1 MRELL
6 VRMFALAHGALHTN
20 LDGVTNEESL
30 AQPQPGG
37 NCIQWAVAHIVATRD
52 QVARLVGAEP
62 VLAPE
67 LGKRF
72 TRPAAPVV
80 GRADVRPMADW
91 IADLDRSQ
99 ERLAGAIGAL
109 AADRLAAPFDGA
121 RLPGRPKTLAEALAF
136 FHFHE
141 TYHVGQV
148 GLMRRV
154 AGKSGAIP

>member
-1 MRELL
+1 MREIL
-6 VRMFALAHGALHTN
+6 VRMFTLAHGALHAN
-20 LDGVTNEESL
+20 LEGVTDEESL
-30 AQPQPGG
+30 TQPEPGG

-52 QVARLVGAEP
+52 QVARLLGAEP
-62 VLAPE
+62 VLSPE

-80 GRADVRPMADW
+80 NRADARPLADW
-91 IADLDRSQ
+91 IADFDRSQ
-99 ERLAGAIGAL
+99 ERLAAAIAGL
-109 AADRLAAPFDGA
+109 SPERLAAPFDGA

-148 GLMRRV
+148 GLMRRI
-154 AGKSGAIP
+154 AGKTGAIP

>member
-20 LDGVTNEESL
+20 LEGVTDAESL
-30 AQPQPGG
+30 VQPEPGG

-52 QVARLVGAEP
+52 QVARLLGAQP

-72 TRPAAPVV
+72 TRPAAPI
-80 GRADVRPMADW
+80 ADHRDARPLADW

-99 ERLAGAIGAL
+99 ERLGAAIAAL
-109 AADRLAAPFDGA
+109 STDRLTAPFDGA

-141 TYHVGQV
+141 SYHVGQV
-148 GLMRRV
+148 GLMRRI